1 MPAVAHLVRDDGSVV
16 GGVARRD
23 EEWVLVL
30 GGKVMAATDSAAM
43 SIAMLRHARS
53 TLARD
58 DAPLALRIAP
68 VLDAAATQEAAL
80 AGLELEPYLAAL
92 EAERVERATE
102 RDATRQ

>member
-1 MPAVAHLVRDDGSVV
+1 MPAVAHLVRDDGTVV
-16 GGVARRD
+16 GGIARRG

-30 GGKVMAATDSAAM
+30 GGTVMAATDSAAM
-43 SIAMLRHARS
+43 AIAMLRHART
-53 TLARD
+53 TLAVHD
-58 DAPLALRIAP
+58 EPLAVRIAP

-92 EAERVERATE
+92 ETERVERVAE